1 MKKEILSEISRV
13 KEIMGLNLLNEG
25 VVDDFTSYVLRA
37 FGPGA
42 DVAAVKSAADAAVTK
57 LGRQFSVVAT
67 DLDRVMQGIVRFDS
81 LSASQQKKIFELLT
95 AIDEIRPALYK
106 EVLGELG
113 YSGSDGVKQFERAL
127 LDDMVEIQRQN
138 PRLAPD
144 TVYKK
149 GLEKLGIDDE
159 IFPLM
164 SKTNQKSLLDALGGK
179 TKFFDMGESELVKR
193 KTDLFRKMEKNA
205 QYDPT
210 EQDFELMDELIR
222 RNIFPR
228 RDWNKFLERKFV
240 NLKEVWGLAEDFMYL
255 KGKGEIPGNK
265 TFDEWVT
272 ESGKKYANVWAK
284 YGKDLNSII
293 RIVSIPLFLS
303 KATPAQRVFGWLKL
317 GGITLG
323 SGLLFIIERIR
334 YGGKKAG
341 EAFDDFTNY
350 DVSKIEDRW
359 KEFWAQ
365 SEPQFNIGGNKFSV
379 YNELDLEKNKLYENN
394 APAIRIYDKEKAL
407 LEVPSGISVDGVVK
421 TVVKFLMSKSLIAAG
436 SRLFRDYISLPTIS
450 TTPTPEPQTT
460 TYTKDIESFKD
471 FLNSKNIDSSD
482 AYYDIELDMF
492 YDGKSGEYE
501 FSEGSFL

>member
-1 MKKEILSEISRV
+1 
-13 KEIMGLNLLNEG
+13 
-25 VVDDFTSYVLRA
+25 
-37 FGPGA
+37 
-42 DVAAVKSAADAAVTK
+42 
-57 LGRQFSVVAT
+57 
-67 DLDRVMQGIVRFDS
+67 
-81 LSASQQKKIFELLT
+81 
-95 AIDEIRPALYK
+95 
-106 EVLGELG
+106 
-113 YSGSDGVKQFERAL
+113 
-127 LDDMVEIQRQN
+127 
-138 PRLAPD
+138 
-144 TVYKK
+144 
-149 GLEKLGIDDE
+149 
-159 IFPLM
+159 
-164 SKTNQKSLLDALGGK
+164 
-179 TKFFDMGESELVKR
+179 
-193 KTDLFRKMEKNA
+193 
-205 QYDPT
+205 
-210 EQDFELMDELIR
+210 
-222 RNIFPR
+222 
-228 RDWNKFLERKFV
+228 
-240 NLKEVWGLAEDFMYL
+240 
-255 KGKGEIPGNK
+255 
-265 TFDEWVT
+265 
-272 ESGKKYANVWAK
+272 
-284 YGKDLNSII
+284 
-293 RIVSIPLFLS
+293 
-303 KATPAQRVFGWLKL
+303 
-317 GGITLG
+317 LG